1 MQQLFLQAAFSA
13 AAFSVS
19 LCRCLVRCLCDAVDL
34 FAAVLRESAVPRAE
48 KLLGLQQA
56 GAGLHF
62 PTVQLDVGK
71 GRDAR
76 LSDHMPSCL
85 SQKAASFRSRL

>member
-1 MQQLFLQAAFSA
+1 
-13 AAFSVS
+13 
-19 LCRCLVRCLCDAVDL
+19 
-34 FAAVLRESAVPRAE
+34 VLRESAVPRAE

-85 SQKAASFRSRL
+85 SQKAASFRSRLWNAHKSVIKSVRLQRVYGNWNRHFQSS